1 MVDWSNTFKNLLY
14 YYSPTP
20 TTSVVSRVVDYSKCD
35 LHWPACELR
44 AETDLHYIQHF
55 CLCVQMS
62 IESEMSHQRFRFLLQ
77 SGVWHLPFFYLLGSS
92 VSLCS
97 MRRHHKPHASCAAV
111 SFPPEKA
118 STSCRSCPPARLS
131 SSPLPPT
138 LSLASPSSPVPSSLS
153 SSYSSSHFAHPWLSP
168 LSLHSTPTRV
178 TPALSRWR
186 PCTTP
191 IPRVPPAPV
200 WPALTLSAAQRVPS
214 SAPSSSFPPSPIPKT
229 CPAYPRSRPFR

>member
-1 MVDWSNTFKNLLY
+1 MVDWSNTFKNLIY

-20 TTSVVSRVVDYSKCD
+20 TTNVVSRVVDYSKCD

-77 SGVWHLPFFYLLGSS
+77 SGVWHLPFFTYSAH
-92 VSLCS
+92 LCLCAACVATTNR
-97 MRRHHKPHASCAAV
+97 MRRVQLCHFHQRKHPLVVAPV
-111 SFPPEKA
+111 
-118 STSCRSCPPARLS
+118 RPPAS
-131 SSPLPPT
+131 PPLPSHPCFLLHRLHV
-138 LSLASPSSPVPSSLS
+138 LSPSSLS
-153 SSYSSSHFAHPWLSP
+153 SSPPHFAHPWLSP
-168 LSLHSTPTRV
+168 LSLRSTPTRV

-200 WPALTLSAAQRVPS
+200 WPALTPSAARRVPS
-214 SAPSSSFPPSPIPKT
+214 SAPSSSSPLSPIPKT
-229 CPAYPRSRPFR
+229 CPAYLRSRPFR